1 MTAKTFEEKL
11 KENPDSFDS
20 MDCRPGPANLSKE
33 YSDRLTPDYVKK
45 AIAERRA
52 KPKGGKGR

>member
-11 KENPDSFDS
+11 KDNPDSFDS

-33 YSDRLTPDYVKK
+33 YSDSITPDHLK
-45 AIAERRA
+45 ELRA
-52 KPKGGKGR
+52 KRAAKSATDLGP